1 LEHLSKPPV
10 GRGER
15 IRLRLALALV
25 VASLVVVG
33 LGAWL
38 LLRAPAEPPEAPPA
52 PAPTRSPT
60 PELRPSGTPS
70 PTGTVEV
77 SSSAPGSTVLV
88 DGRRLGPAPQ
98 TIDLEAGAHSVRVE
112 KEGFQVFE
120 QEVQIIPG
128 RTLKLEARLEVV
140 APHLRVVAD
149 VAGAQVFLDRKFMGE
164 APVTVRDVA
173 PGRHRLNV
181 SAEGYEM
188 YAEDLEIAS
197 GTQEVVVNFK
207 EVRLDEAIAVKHKHG
222 MGSCR
227 GRLVA
232 TTDGLRYETDHKKD
246 GFTAAFPTLEPLEV
260 DYLDKNLRVKVR
272 GGRKYNF
279 TAEDA
284 DDLLVFQQAVEAAR
298 ARLQ

>member
-1 LEHLSKPPV
+1 VLL
-10 GRGER
+10 
-15 IRLRLALALV
+15 
-25 VASLVVVG
+25 VASLVVIGV
-33 LGAWL
+33 GAWL
-38 LLRAPAEPPEAPPA
+38 LLRSPAEPPEALPA
-52 PAPTRSPT
+52 PAPTRAPT
-60 PELRPSGTPS
+60 PEPRASATPS
-70 PTGTVEV
+70 PKGTVEV

-88 DGRRLGPAPQ
+88 DGRRIGPAPR
-98 TIDLEAGAHSVRVE
+98 TIDLEAGPHRVRVE
-112 KEGFQVFE
+112 KDGFKVFE
-120 QEVQIIPG
+120 RKVQIIPG
-128 RTLKLEARLEVV
+128 RTLKLEARLEVA
-140 APHLRVVAD
+140 APGLRVVAD

-188 YAEDLEIAS
+188 YAADLEIAS
-197 GTQEVVVNFK
+197 GTQEVAVNFK